1 VLIGLLAGLKDA
13 ELEIQSMRISLE
25 SKKKLFR
32 GGRAVYTVHVI
43 NTCRMDSKAA
53 LQRRLKRLKASQM
66 VAVDMAQEA
75 RKWGAK
81 SWDRSE
87 EINCDP
93 RQHCPLHRWI
103 TADLARR
110 ETRPLLPQRSTSC
123 RMLNFSIRGRG

>member
-1 VLIGLLAGLKDA
+1 MLIGLLAGLKDP
-13 ELEIQSMRISLE
+13 ELKIQSMRISLE

-32 GGRAVYTVHVI
+32 RGRAVYTVHVI
-43 NTCRMDSKAA
+43 NTCRIDSKPA

-66 VAVDMAQEA
+66 VAVNMAQEA
-75 RKWGAK
+75 RKRRAK

-87 EINCDP
+87 EINYDP

-103 TADLARR
+103 TAYLARR